1 LAAVFRFFA
10 EKRWK
15 KSTISW
21 CATFSSVAS
30 LNSDSR
36 KMPPHDSQVS

>member
-1 LAAVFRFFA
+1 MAALFFFSLKRLKKAMISFFA
-10 EKRWK
+10 AL
-15 KSTISW
+15 KSD
-21 CATFSSVAS
+21 AS